1 MLSHYVNRWRSCHRL
16 LSATTQSSCPLHGHR
31 LASARNSKHRTSY
44 TAKKLNPYLLPVLC
58 LLEATAASTLIYV
71 EMPLLKPPVYHTL
84 FRDQALYLTPAR
96 TPISLSFSIRAL
108 HIMGCWNTQW
118 DLTSS
123 ALPAGYATA
132 PCRTFQTDATPHT
145 YRPSQ
150 SSRPV
155 DACTDTNQPQLL
167 HPCTTHRGPLEYA
180 VGSHLECSACRI
192 RDSHCGAPN
201 THVVLSH
208 SGCPACLPRR
218 NAPTLSW
225 RFYPTLRLL

>member
-1 MLSHYVNRWRSCHRL
+1 MTLVSTHR
-16 LSATTQSSCPLHGHR
+16 
-31 LASARNSKHRTSY
+31 
-44 TAKKLNPYLLPVLC
+44 
-58 LLEATAASTLIYV
+58 I
-71 EMPLLKPPVYHTL
+71 
-84 FRDQALYLTPAR
+84 RDTR
-96 TPISLSFSIRAL
+96 F
-108 HIMGCWNTQW
+108 H
-118 DLTSS
+118 
-123 ALPAGYATA
+123 
-132 PCRTFQTDATPHT
+132 TFQTDAAPHT

-180 VGSHLECSACRI
+180 VGSHLECSACQIRDSPFRTFQTDATPHTYRPSQSSRPVDACTDTNQPQLLHPCTRHRGPLQYAVGSHLECSACRI

-208 SGCPACLPRR
+208 SGSPACLPRL
-218 NAPTLSW
+218 NSPTLSC